1 MSIAANIRLHR
12 AETQLASLLLEIS
25 GLTSRVKL
33 LEDALRSPGG
43 PVTGTTPTLPGSP
56 VEVGS
61 VAAHAASPAPRS
73 AANSAAKSKAGQGF
87 PSRKAKRAAAQ
98 AERQDA
104 PRATGRH

>member
-61 VAAHAASPAPRS
+61 AAAHAPRS